1 MAWTFRKP
9 IHLTKDSSLDTVI
22 DYIANPA
29 KCVSKPIHDTP
40 PLSSLEQVIDYAT
53 DRQKTGEGG
62 KYFVSGF
69 NCEAMTAETEM
80 EKTLRKYGKWQPE
93 ERVAYHNI
101 ISFSRESG
109 ITHEELMDFG
119 KEFCKRFYPNFQC
132 VIACHINPTE
142 TKGGSQPHIHI
153 ITNAI
158 DMNGKKLRD
167 DMFQSPTSLTN
178 MRKVCDEL
186 CLERGLEIIDS
197 PNSNKLFGQKVN
209 YIHSLIPSQT
219 KTIEGLIDRWK
230 PFSVDMDSLLENMQ
244 LETGCEIKK
253 TGKNIAI
260 RLPEQKRFRRLSTL
274 SMGYT
279 PKDLNKYFEQRLH
292 ARLVPQNVMEV
303 FQRQADTEEG
313 EELLQKAQVLVE
325 SVVQPQTRLEGGGY
339 TKFEYARLKT
349 KQELE
354 RLKALKQYMVE
365 NGIESK
371 QDLMKVI
378 AKTNTELVSL
388 QKEHK
393 DRMEEVT
400 KDLTELNLC
409 RAYLQTVNEP
419 DSELHQKLVEKL
431 GSDRDK
437 VRQRLSELREKTS
450 EAQRELFQLGQIQ
463 ERAKAN
469 TELLKI
475 AMEYTGQTHM
485 DAISF
490 TAKHIVSQNG
500 LFTVI
505 EPPYMKGKRVTL
517 NTGQITND
525 KYGRFLYYVAPD
537 EPLTLVSGKTETP
550 MTGEALCSA
559 IDKAK
564 EGIQERRRQDGNC
577 TYSVS
582 ENCIE
587 VVLDPE
593 MVDSELSD
601 STVIHIRVPNTN
613 YYADIPANKYDPYTH
628 TLSLDSES
636 REWLT
641 CSNDSKTWKLKES
654 TLVENIEAKT
664 QRQEREEVEE
674 HVWRPEL

>member
-9 IHLTKDSSLDTVI
+9 IHLTTDNSLTTVV
-22 DYIANPA
+22 DYISNPE
-29 KCVSKPIHDTP
+29 KCVSNPIHDTP
-40 PLSSLEQVIDYAT
+40 PLSSLGQVVQYAT
-53 DRQKTGEGG
+53 DRRKTGEQGR
-62 KYFVSGF
+62 YFAEGF
-69 NCEAMTAETEM
+69 NCELLTAQKEM
-80 EKTLRKYGKWQPE
+80 QKTLEKYGKWKPE

-101 ISFSRESG
+101 ISFSYESG

-186 CLERGLEIIDS
+186 CLERGLEIINS

-253 TGKNIAI
+253 TGKNIGI
-260 RLPEQKRFRRLSTL
+260 RLPEQKRFRRLSSL

-279 PKDLNKYFEQRLH
+279 GRDLNRYFEQRLH
-292 ARLVPQNVMEV
+292 SKLVPEEILNV
-303 FQRQADTEEG
+303 FNRNSSSEEG
-313 EELLQKAQVLVE
+313 EELLQKAQTLVE
-325 SVVQPQTRLEGGGY
+325 SVVQPQTRLEGGNY
-339 TKFEYARLKT
+339 SKFAYARLKT

-354 RLKALKQYMVE
+354 RLTALKHYMDE
-365 NGIESK
+365 NGIQSK
-371 QDLMKVI
+371 QDLMEVI
-378 AKTNTELVSL
+378 AKTNTELVQM
-388 QKEHK
+388 QKKHK
-393 DRMEEVT
+393 DKMEKLT
-400 KDLTELNLC
+400 TDLTELNLC

-419 DSELHQKLVEKL
+419 NSEVHQKLVERL
-431 GSDRDK
+431 GSDKDK
-437 VRQRLSELREKTS
+437 VRERLSELRERTS
-450 EAQRELFQLGQIQ
+450 EAQRELYRLEQVQ

-469 TELLKI
+469 TELVKL
-475 AMEYTGQTHM
+475 AMEYTGKTHL

-490 TAKHIVSQNG
+490 SAKHIVSQNS
-500 LFTVI
+500 LYTVI
-505 EPPYMKGKRVTL
+505 EIPYLKGKQVTL
-517 NTGQITND
+517 NTGQITQD

-564 EGIQERRRQDGNC
+564 EGIQDRRRQDGNC

-613 YYADIPANKYDPYTH
+613 YYADIPANKYNPYNH
-628 TLSLDSES
+628 TLSLDRES

-654 TLVENIEAKT
+654 TLAENIEAKT